1 MRPMKATEDLP
12 CPCGRAASYRRC
24 CGRLHAQFAAS
35 SELLADSAET
45 LMRSRYSAYVLD
57 ELAYLQATWHASTR
71 PAELSPNEP
80 GLKWLGLEVKKHGQL
95 DADHAWVE
103 FVARCKLGGRAQ
115 RLQERS
121 RFVRENGAWFY
132 LDGELS

>member
-1 MRPMKATEDLP
+1 MKATEDLP
-12 CPCGRAASYRRC
+12 CPCGRAASYRHC
-24 CGRLHAQFAAS
+24 CGRLHAQLAAS
-35 SELLADSAET
+35 GELLADSAET

>member
-1 MRPMKATEDLP
+1 MKATEDLP
-12 CPCGRAASYRRC
+12 CPCGRAASYRHC